1 MKLYGFFEDIT
12 GASRDEK
19 RREHAFEKA
28 SAKPVTR
35 DPINEVAHELHP
47 GPQKLKITKVTDVSP
62 TARTFRFEAEEGKL
76 PPFQAGQ
83 YVSLRIPVKGAD
95 NEEDEVVCRP
105 YSISSAP
112 YQARTG
118 EHPFF
123 EITIRKKGN
132 TFIPD
137 YAFENWK
144 VGTEL
149 IGNLPLGHF
158 YYEPLRDSENIVCLA
173 GGSGI
178 TPFYSMIQE
187 IAHTKPDVHLTL
199 LYGSAKS
206 DDIIFKDE
214 LDALEKQVPDKIK
227 IVNVLS
233 DEPDWPGEKGFLGKD
248 LIEKYMGED
257 PTFFICGPQVMYTFV
272 QKALAELHIHERRI
286 RREVFGTPRDITKA
300 EGYPLGKNSDDGTK
314 KNPSETFFHIT
325 VRRGIHE
332 DVIEAR
338 ATEPVAVSLERA
350 GIPFLTDCRS
360 GECGFCRSQLVS
372 GDIFVSPEGDG
383 RRAEDKILGWFHPC
397 ASYPL
402 SDLVIKIPIY

>member
-1 MKLYGFFEDIT
+1 MKLYGLFEDIM

-28 SAKPVTR
+28 SDKPVRR

-47 GPQKLKITKVTDVSP
+47 GPQKLKITKITDVSP
-62 TARTFRFEAEEGKL
+62 TARTFRFEAVDGKL

-83 YVSLRIPVKGAD
+83 YVSLQIPIG
-95 NEEDEVVCRP
+95 DEKVCRP

-112 YQARTG
+112 YQARSG

-123 EITIRKKGN
+123 EITIRKKGD
-132 TFIPD
+132 TFVPEH
-137 YAFENWK
+137 AFDEWK
-144 VGTEL
+144 AGTEL

-158 YYEPLRDSENIVCLA
+158 YYEPLRDSKNVVCLA

-187 IAHTKPDVHLTL
+187 IAHGTLDVHLTL

-214 LDALEKQVPDKIK
+214 LDALEKQAPDKIR
-227 IVNVLS
+227 IVHVLS
-233 DEPDWPGEKGFLGKD
+233 DEPNWPGEKGFLGKD

-272 QKALAELHIHERRI
+272 QKALAELKIKERRI

-300 EGYPLGKNSDDGTK
+300 EGYPLK
-314 KNPSETFFHIT
+314 KTEESQKDPADTVFQIT
-325 VRRGIHE
+325 IRRGIHE
-332 DVIEAR
+332 DTIEAR
-338 ATEPVAVSLERA
+338 ATEPVAVALERA
-350 GIPFLTDCRS
+350 KIPFLTDCRS
-360 GECGFCRSQLVS
+360 GECGFCRSKLVS

-383 RRAEDKILGWFHPC
+383 RRAEDKIFGWFHPC

>member
-1 MKLYGFFEDIT
+1 MNFYGFFEDIT

-28 SAKPVTR
+28 GTKVVRR

-47 GPQKLKITKVTDVSP
+47 GPQKLKITKITDVSP
-62 TARTFRFEAEEGKL
+62 TAKTFRFEAVDGKL

-83 YVSLRIPVKGAD
+83 YVSLRIPVQG
-95 NEEDEVVCRP
+95 EDGPETVCRP

-112 YQARTG
+112 FEARTG

-132 TFIPD
+132 TFVPEQI
-137 YAFENWK
+137 FETWK
-144 VGTEL
+144 EGTEL

-158 YYEPLRDSENIVCLA
+158 YYEPLRDSDNLVCLA

-178 TPFYSMIQE
+178 TPFHSMIRE
-187 IAHTKPDVHLTL
+187 IAHGTMDCHLTL

-206 DDIIFKDE
+206 DDIIFKKELDE
-214 LDALEKQVPDKIK
+214 LKMRAPDRIK
-227 IVNVLS
+227 IVHVLS
-233 DEPDWPGEKGFLGKD
+233 DEPAWPGEKGFLGKD
-248 LIEKYMGED
+248 LIQKYMGED

-272 QKALAELHIHERRI
+272 EKALKELKIKERRI
-286 RREVFGTPRDITKA
+286 RREVFGTPRDITRA
-300 EGYPLGKNSDDGTK
+300 EGYPLKEAASDL
-314 KNPSETFFHIT
+314 TFRIT

-332 DVIEAR
+332 DVIEAK
-338 ATEPVAVSLERA
+338 ASEPVAVALERA
-350 GIPFLTDCRS
+350 RIPFLTDCRS
-360 GECGFCRSQLVS
+360 GECGYCRSKLVS